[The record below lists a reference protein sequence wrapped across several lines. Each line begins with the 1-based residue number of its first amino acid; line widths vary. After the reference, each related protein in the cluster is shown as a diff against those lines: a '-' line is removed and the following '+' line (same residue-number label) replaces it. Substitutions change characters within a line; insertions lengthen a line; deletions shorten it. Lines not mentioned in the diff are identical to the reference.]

1 MYKVKQLNRFK
12 RLNLSNL
19 VAMLTLCIGC
29 LGCTAT
35 ATDTKPITARSILEK
50 LGNQEPVFIENK
62 TIEGDLDFTT
72 LATYPQTET
81 IRSVAIESSVYFKNC
96 VFTGK
101 VTAFNQRNGQTIL
114 CDFGKNLTFLNSKF
128 NGETSFQSIS
138 VRGISSFANSQF
150 NRNVTFEG
158 ARFGSETY
166 FDGAMFTREV
176 RFQTA
181 HFAKMASF
189 WKTIWAGV
197 VYFQSAV
204 FAGDARFNLGDFR
217 SNLDFSMCTTDGQLT
232 FNYAQS
238 TGRNIFDNC
247 RFRNAVDFSNAT
259 LKEASFKEAFFDTKA
274 TFIGVKS
281 ESLSFENAFFLSQKP
296 LLDSA
301 GSTPNVTGA
310 RLATS
315 AIIPAKR

>member
-1 MYKVKQLNRFK
+1 M
-12 RLNLSNL
+12 LNLNNL
-19 VAMLTLCIGC
+19 VAMLMLCVGC
-29 LGCTAT
+29 LACTAT
-35 ATDTKPITARSILEK
+35 ATDTKPIPARSVLEK
-50 LGNQEPVFIENK
+50 ISKGEPVFIENK

-72 LATYPQTET
+72 LATYPQTES

-101 VTAFNQRNGQTIL
+101 VTAFSQRNGQTIL
-114 CDFGKNLTFLNSKF
+114 CDFGKNLTFLNCKL
-128 NGETSFQSIS
+128 NGETSFQSIA

-158 ARFGSETY
+158 ARFGSEAY
-166 FDGAMFTREV
+166 FDGTLFAMEA

-217 SNLDFSMCTTDGQLT
+217 SNLDFSMCTTDGLLT
-232 FNYAQS
+232 FNHANC

-247 RFRNAVDFSNAT
+247 RFRNAVDFANTT

-301 GSTPNVTGA
+301 GSSNNTLNVTGA
-310 RLATS
+310 RLATAS
-315 AIIPAKR
+315 VISAKR